1 MRILVVDDEPV
12 GRRVLIE
19 ELALLRGVDIAG
31 EAADG
36 AEALAQIAA
45 LTPDLVLMDLE
56 MPVMTG
62 LEVLRRLGNTGRP
75 IVIVVTAYDQY
86 VRESLDCGAAGYLMK
101 PVDGMRLQR
110 VVEDA
115 RSRLQPVQH
124 GA

>member
-1 MRILVVDDEPV
+1 MT
-12 GRRVLIE
+12 
-19 ELALLRGVDIAG
+19 
-31 EAADG
+31 
-36 AEALAQIAA
+36 QIAA

-62 LEVLRRLGNTGRP
+62 LEVLQRLGNTGRP

-86 VRESLDCGAAGYLMK
+86 VRESLECCAAGYLMK
-101 PVDGMRLQR
+101 PVDGTRLER

-115 RSRLQPVQH
+115 RSRLQPVLR